1 MGKYLAKRLGQ
12 TLVIMLIVSLLS
24 FLLVA
29 IMPKDPVYALLG
41 SDITEEEYWAKY
53 YELELDQPLPL
64 RYLKWL
70 GGVVTGD
77 LGTSYKYYMPVV
89 QVMGE
94 RLAITIY
101 YSVIATLISFPLGIL
116 LGIIT
121 AVKRGSWADSIITL
135 LANLT
140 SGVPQFVI
148 ALVLLF
154 IFSIRLNILPANGFC
169 WPWEDFGRHIQL
181 SIMPLICLSLSGMAG
196 VCRQTRSS
204 MLEAIRQDYVRT
216 ARSKG
221 LKEGIIIYRHVMKNG
236 LIPIITMIGN
246 RLAMMIGGAMFVE
259 NVFGIPGMGSLMVNS
274 INSMDIPIIQ
284 ANCLLMALVISVAYI
299 VTDVLYAAVDPRISM
314 G

>member
-53 YELELDQPLPL
+53 YELELDKPLAV
-64 RYLKWL
+64 RYVKWL
-70 GGVVTGD
+70 GGVLTGD
-77 LGTSYKYYMPVV
+77 LGTSYKYYMPVIK
-89 QVMGE
+89 VMGE

-101 YSVIATLISFPLGIL
+101 YSIIATLISFPLGIL

-121 AVKRGSWADSIITL
+121 AVKRGSLSDSVITL
-135 LANLT
+135 LAHLT

-148 ALVLLF
+148 ALVLLY
-154 IFSIRLNILPANGFC
+154 IFSIRMNILPANGFC
-169 WPWEDFGRHIQL
+169 WPWEDFKKHILL

-259 NVFGIPGMGSLMVNS
+259 NVYGIPGMGSLMVNS

-299 VTDVLYAAVDPRISM
+299 ITDVLYAAVDPRISM